1 MKVII
6 TGVFGQD
13 GTILSK
19 QLSESGHQVIGSYLP
34 KFDDPEN
41 HLMLRSAD
49 LIALDVTNKDQVGD
63 VLSNIAADS
72 IIHLAGETSV
82 ASSWT
87 NPAQTM
93 NSNVLGTTN
102 LLEWVKNYAPQTHF
116 INAASVEVF
125 DPISS
130 NVSESSPMK
139 ASNPYGVSK
148 LATAQLVSA
157 MRADGLRLTNVFLSN
172 HESEYRPEKFVMGKI
187 ARGVAAIADGKQ
199 SALVLGDISITRD
212 WSSAHDICLGIKLVA
227 EKVYVGDLILASGA
241 NHQLS
246 EIVELA
252 FKSVEI
258 SNWQEYVQTD
268 QSLLRVNDER
278 VVTYDISKANREI
291 DWNPLESV
299 GDWIGKMVQHF
310 RENN

>member
-1 MKVII
+1 MKVLI

-19 QLSESGHQVIGSYLP
+19 QLSESGHQVTGSYLP
-34 KFDDPEN
+34 MFDDPEN
-41 HLMLRSAD
+41 HLILRSAD
-49 LIALDVTNKDQVGD
+49 LIALDVTDKDQVD
-63 VLSNIAADS
+63 EVLSGTAADS

-82 ASSWT
+82 ATSWA

-102 LLEWVKNYAPQTHF
+102 LLQWVKSHDPQTHF

-125 DPISS
+125 DPSS
-130 NVSESSPMK
+130 SIVSESSSMK

-148 LATAQLVSA
+148 LATSQLVSA

-172 HESEYRPEKFVMGKI
+172 HESEFRPEKFVMGKI

-199 SALVLGDISITRD
+199 STLVLGDISITRD
-212 WSSAHDICLGIKLVA
+212 WSSAYDICLGIKLVA
-227 EKVYVGDLILASGA
+227 EKGYVGDLILASGT
-241 NHQLS
+241 NHKLS

-252 FKSVEI
+252 FKSVGI
-258 SNWQEYVQTD
+258 TNWKDYVQTD
-268 QSLLRVNDER
+268 ESLLRVNDER
-278 VVTYDISKANREI
+278 AVSYDISAANREV
-291 DWNPLESV
+291 DWKPLASV
-299 GDWIGKMVQHF
+299 SDWIGKMVQNF
-310 RENN
+310 REKN

>member
-1 MKVII
+1 MKVLI

-41 HLMLRSAD
+41 HPILKSVN
-49 LIALDVTNKDQVGD
+49 LIALDVTDRDQVD
-63 VLSNIAADS
+63 EVLSNTAADS

-82 ASSWT
+82 ASSWK

-102 LLEWVKNYAPQTHF
+102 MLEWVKNHNPQTHLV
-116 INAASVEVF
+116 NAASVEVF
-125 DPISS
+125 DPVSS
-130 NVSESSPMK
+130 IVSESSPMK

-148 LATAQLVSA
+148 LAAAQLVSA

-172 HESEYRPEKFVMGKI
+172 HESEFRPEKFVMGKI

-199 SALVLGDISITRD
+199 STLVLGDISITRD

-227 EKVYVGDLILASGA
+227 EKGYIGDLILASGT

-252 FKSVEI
+252 FNSVGI
-258 SNWQEYVQTD
+258 TNWKDYVQTD
-268 QSLLRVNDER
+268 ESLLRVNDER
-278 VVTYDISKANREI
+278 VVSYDISAANREI
-291 DWNPLESV
+291 EWKPLASV
-299 GDWIGKMVQHF
+299 GDWIGKMVQNF
-310 RENN
+310 REMN